1 MQLIQPEFLISFV
14 SYLPQKLTLDKRERL
29 YAKHEEA
36 KLLKDDMDKRG
47 EQVTTML
54 KERLLPAQLADYV
67 HFVRTRSQL
76 TIELQEME
84 DKITLGG
91 EQIQALRKSIPET
104 TESEPKAGETSRS
117 DLSDPA
123 PS

>member
-1 MQLIQPEFLISFV
+1 MYVPLSFH
-14 SYLPQKLTLDKRERL
+14 QKLTLDKRERL

-36 KLLKDDMDKRG
+36 KLLKDDLDKRG

-104 TESEPKAGETSRS
+104 TTESELNAAETSRS
-117 DLSDPA
+117 DLSDSA